1 MAPAL
6 LPLTDPAEWPE
17 SAVAVIRKELRGAI
31 DIVIPG
37 EPGSWNPDTDRV
49 EGGTADT
56 VLVYDRRA
64 RIREL
69 SAREIAS
76 SSDSRGVG
84 THRVTIEMEAGDH
97 LIPDEGA
104 VVVVRNGGRSQKL
117 TGERLP
123 ITWVTASTDNA
134 PFLFITVKYG

>member
-6 LPLTDPAEWPE
+6 LPLSDPTEWPE
-17 SAVAVIRKELRGAI
+17 SAVAVIRKELRGSI
-31 DIVIPG
+31 DIVTPG
-37 EPGSWNPDTDRV
+37 EPGSWNPDTDRI
-49 EGGTADT
+49 EGGTPDE

-69 SAREIAS
+69 SAREIAT

-84 THRVTIEMEAGDH
+84 THRVTIEMEVGDH

-117 TGERLP
+117 TGARLP
-123 ITWVTASTDNA
+123 ITHISASTDNA
-134 PFLFITVKYG
+134 PFLFLTVKEG